1 MKPKTLKSQMVMLR
15 ICIVTFILVIASLF
29 LFSFTVKRMA
39 EDFLAQLGI
48 NKSAADE
55 KITNSV
61 LGGSLD
67 AYGLRNVKNIV
78 KSSRTAVTNDLLNYT
93 KKYLSSDAFLKEYAE
108 MKNSNKPEM
117 PKVQTPDEMR
127 KSMVDAYKK
136 SIESTEISLKS
147 ADANMKPIFE
157 KVLEDAKKA
166 LKDAEDPNN
175 KQIANYAKNYDGMLK
190 HMETGYQYQLAE
202 WEKKYPTDSKQ
213 YIKRRLEEFMNET
226 KDIDFSAELKDKDG
240 MKVFVNPAYERKSDR
255 WKMAYRAGKEV
266 VEPARKFVSAW
277 IAETGN

>member
-1 MKPKTLKSQMVMLR
+1 MKRKTLKSQLVMLR
-15 ICIVTFILVIASLF
+15 ICIVTFVLVIASLF

-117 PKVQTPDEMR
+117 PKVQTPEEMR

-136 SIESTEISLKS
+136 SIESTEISLKN

-157 KVLEDAKKA
+157 KVLEDTKKA

-175 KQIANYAKNYDGMLK
+175 KQIANYTKNYDGMLK

-202 WEKKYPTDSKQ
+202 WEKKYPTDAKQ
-213 YIKRRLEEFMNET
+213 YVKRRLEEFMNET
-226 KDIDFSAELKDKDG
+226 KDIDFNAELKDKDG
-240 MKVFVNPAYERKSDR
+240 MKVFVNPVYERKSDR
-255 WKMAYRAGKEV
+255 WKMAYRAGREV
-266 VEPARKFVSAW
+266 VEPARKFVAAW
-277 IAETGN
+277 IDEK

>member
-1 MKPKTLKSQMVMLR
+1 MKPKTFKSQMVMLR
-15 ICIVTFILVIASLF
+15 ICIVTFILVIASFF
-29 LFSFTVKRMA
+29 LFSFTVKKMA
-39 EDFLAQLGI
+39 DDFLAQLGI

-78 KSSRTAVTNDLLNYT
+78 KTSRTAVTNDLLNYT
-93 KKYLSSDAFLKEYAE
+93 KKYLSSDAFLKQYAE
-108 MKNSNKPEM
+108 MKLNDKPEM
-117 PKVQTPDEMR
+117 QKVQTAEEMR

-136 SIESTEISLKS
+136 SIEATEVSLKT
-147 ADANMKPIFE
+147 ADANMKPMFE
-157 KVLEDAKKA
+157 KLLEDAKKA

-175 KQIANYAKNYDGMLK
+175 KQIANYAKNYEGMMK
-190 HMETGYQYQLAE
+190 SMETGYQYQLAE
-202 WEKKYPTDSKQ
+202 WEKRYPADAKV

-226 KDIDFSAELKDKDG
+226 KDIDFSAELKEKDG

-266 VEPARKFVSAW
+266 VEPARKFVAAW
-277 IAETGN
+277 LAE